1 MHQSAKCRAWGVV
14 KNWQNA
20 LSIYWVKKK
29 ELHSR
34 RVSRPQVGKMPSGND
49 AAAGPHSMQVGLIGR
64 IVRLKVF
71 FFNTGLRETLGYA
84 SWTSSFFFFNTGLRE
99 TLGKASWTSFFF

>member
-1 MHQSAKCRAWGVV
+1 MVMHQSAKCRAWGVV

-71 FFNTGLRETLGYA
+71 FLILAFVKRWAIAFL
-84 SWTSSFFFFNTGLRE
+84 WTSSFFF
-99 TLGKASWTSFFF
+99 